1 MIMKKLAIS
10 LILVTFV
17 SFVFA
22 QKYAYV
28 DTEYILNNI
37 PAFETAKIQLD
48 DLAAAWKKEIDQKK
62 AEIDKMYADYQAERI
77 LLTEELRA
85 KREQEI
91 MQKEREMRDLQQKYF
106 GKDGMLF
113 KKREELIKPLQNDIY
128 NAIKEIAQEG
138 SFAVI
143 FDTANSPNM
152 IYTDP
157 RYDKSDDVLKKLGFK
172 N

>member
-10 LILVTFV
+10 LILVTLV
-17 SFVFA
+17 SFLFA

-37 PAFETAKIQLD
+37 PAYETAKIQLD

>member
-1 MIMKKLAIS
+1 MKKLAIS

>member
-37 PAFETAKIQLD
+37 PAYETAKIQLD

>member
-17 SFVFA
+17 SFLFA

-37 PAFETAKIQLD
+37 PAYETAKIQLD